1 MNPII
6 IFPIV
11 PFLFSSLLNLLL
23 PKRERAPHSSPL
35 KSLPQSPPLLSSKE
49 PHTPLLFLLT
59 NRETLTLP
67 PKITPLDFPPLC
79 LQKQMPL
86 LRSTPT
92 PLGLPKQTPL
102 LLLWTSTPAPSLTPL
117 NPSTASH

>member
-1 MNPII
+1 MNPTI
-6 IFPIV
+6 IFSIV
-11 PFLFSSLLNLLL
+11 PFLFSSLFNLLL
-23 PKRERAPHSSPL
+23 PMRESLHSSSL
-35 KSLPQSPPLLSSKE
+35 KSLRQSPPLLFSKE

-67 PKITPLDFPPLC
+67 PKITPLDFPPLG

-86 LRSTPT
+86 LLSTPT

-102 LLLWTSTPAPSLTPL
+102 LLLSDSSSGHRRRRHL
-117 NPSTASH
+117 

>member
-1 MNPII
+1 MNPTI

-11 PFLFSSLLNLLL
+11 PFLFFSLLNLLL
-23 PKRERAPHSSPL
+23 PKRESPYSSPL

-67 PKITPLDFPPLC
+67 SKITPLDFPPLG

-86 LRSTPT
+86 LLSTPT

-102 LLLWTSTPAPSLTPL
+102 LLLSDSSSGRRRRCHL
-117 NPSTASH
+117 